1 MIQEQGGVKPG
12 KNTQYKVCSLVVFE
26 VGRGCDFVAPL
37 LAVSPEAV
45 SPEDVC
51 NTRDMPNWIQANVFA
66 RFDLLYIITA
76 CQFEIAAMKGLTAR
90 QQEILDLIRDQIAQ
104 FGRPPTRAEI
114 ARQLGFRSANAAEDH
129 LQALAKKNVI
139 ALDASTSRG
148 IRLLG
153 EYAEGLEETAGRLA
167 ERAIEQFMQL
177 PLIGRVAAGSP
188 ILAQEHIEK
197 QIPVDP
203 ALFPDKP
210 DYLLKVRGMSMRD
223 AGIMDGDLLAVKK
236 VNTARA
242 GQVVVARVNDDVT
255 VKRFFQK
262 GHVVELQAENS
273 DFAPIE
279 VDPVSYTHLTLPTI
293 YSV

>member
-1 MIQEQGGVKPG
+1 M
-12 KNTQYKVCSLVVFE
+12 
-26 VGRGCDFVAPL
+26 
-37 LAVSPEAV
+37 
-45 SPEDVC
+45 
-51 NTRDMPNWIQANVFA
+51 
-66 RFDLLYIITA
+66 
-76 CQFEIAAMKGLTAR
+76 
-90 QQEILDLIRDQIAQ
+90 
-104 FGRPPTRAEI
+104 
-114 ARQLGFRSANAAEDH
+114 GFRSANAAEDH

-153 EYAEGLEETAGRLA
+153 EYAEGVEEAASRVLDRA
-167 ERAIEQFMQL
+167 MERTIEQFVQL

-188 ILAQEHIEK
+188 ILAQEHIER

-210 DYLLKVRGMSMRD
+210 DYLLKVRGMSMKD
-223 AGIMDGDLLAVKK
+223 IGILDGDLLAVKK
-236 VNTARA
+236 ANSARA

-273 DFAPIE
+273 EFAPIK
-279 VDPVSYTHLTLPTI
+279 VDLRTEEFEIEGLAVGLIRQGQLH
-293 YSV
+293 